1 MTIPSSEKSFALP
14 FLTWV
19 RCISAQSLKTD
30 LFAGFTSAVIVLP
43 QSVAFAMIAGLP
55 LEYGFYTAMI
65 TPVVA
70 ALFGSSHHMISGPTT
85 AISILV
91 FTSISPYAEPGSAD
105 FIRLTLSLTLMA
117 GLFQTAFGLGR
128 LGVLVNF
135 ISHSALI
142 GFVSGAAILIATSQL
157 KHVFGI
163 AMGDGSSFFQTW
175 AEFIRQLPH
184 TNAYV
189 LIVAASTMICALL
202 VHRFLPRWPHM
213 LIGMILGGIVSFLL
227 GGQERGIH
235 LVGELHVRLPPLSL
249 PDFSLGTMRQLAPQA
264 MAVALLGLIE
274 AVSIARSISMLSYQ
288 RIHVNQE
295 FIGQGLSNIVGS
307 FFSSYAGSG
316 SFTRSAIN
324 FQAGA
329 QTPLAA
335 VFSAAFLA
343 LIVLL
348 IAPLS
353 AYLPSAAMGGI
364 ILLVAFHLIDLKHI
378 RSIMKSSRAEA
389 TVLLATF
396 FSALFLELEFSI
408 LAGVLLSLGFYLN
421 RTGRPSIAS
430 LSPDPQCSNRRLIEV
445 EGRSLPECRQL
456 KLIRIDGSLFFGAVH
471 HIEQQL
477 QAIDMQSPMLKHV
490 LIIANG
496 INFIDLSG
504 AEMLAHEARR
514 RKKIGGGLYFC
525 GLKKEP
531 LRMLQKSGYLEAI
544 GNTHLFVSKAQ
555 AIEEIL
561 KRLDPDECRR
571 CASRIFIECSRPQ
584 ILERQRI
591 MPKP

>member
-1 MTIPSSEKSFALP
+1 ML
-14 FLTWV
+14 
-19 RCISAQSLKTD
+19 R
-30 LFAGFTSAVIVLP
+30 GFR
-43 QSVAFAMIAGLP
+43 
-55 LEYGFYTAMI
+55 
-65 TPVVA
+65 
-70 ALFGSSHHMISGPTT
+70 
-85 AISILV
+85 V
-91 FTSISPYAEPGSAD
+91 FHP
-105 FIRLTLSLTLMA
+105 
-117 GLFQTAFGLGR
+117 
-128 LGVLVNF
+128 
-135 ISHSALI
+135 I
-142 GFVSGAAILIATSQL
+142 GDQF
-157 KHVFGI
+157 
-163 AMGDGSSFFQTW
+163 
-175 AEFIRQLPH
+175 P
-184 TNAYV
+184 
-189 LIVAASTMICALL
+189 
-202 VHRFLPRWPHM
+202 
-213 LIGMILGGIVSFLL
+213 
-227 GGQERGIH
+227 
-235 LVGELHVRLPPLSL
+235 
-249 PDFSLGTMRQLAPQA
+249 
-264 MAVALLGLIE
+264 
-274 AVSIARSISMLSYQ
+274 
-288 RIHVNQE
+288 
-295 FIGQGLSNIVGS
+295 
-307 FFSSYAGSG
+307 
-316 SFTRSAIN
+316 
-324 FQAGA
+324 AGA
-329 QTPLAA
+329 QIWLAA

-378 RSIMKSSRAEA
+378 RSVMKSSRAEA

>member
-1 MTIPSSEKSFALP
+1 MTQPSSEKSFVSP
-14 FLTWV
+14 FQTWF
-19 RCISAQSLKTD
+19 RQISAQSLKID

-55 LEYGFYTAMI
+55 LEYGLYTAMI

-91 FTSISPYAEPGSAD
+91 FSAISPYAEPGSAD

-117 GLFQTAFGLGR
+117 GLFQLAFGLAR

-135 ISHSALI
+135 ISHSALV

-163 AMGDGSSFFQTW
+163 VTGDGNSFLQTW
-175 AEFIRQLPH
+175 AEFITQTPH

-189 LIVAASTMICALL
+189 LIVAASTMICAVLI
-202 VHRFLPRWPHM
+202 HRFLPRWPHM
-213 LIGMILGGIVSFLL
+213 LIGMILGGLVSFLL

-235 LVGELHVRLPPLSL
+235 LVGALPARLPPLSL
-249 PDFSLGTMRQLAPQA
+249 PDFSLGAIRQLAPQA

-274 AVSIARSISMLSYQ
+274 AVSIARSISILSYQ

-295 FIGQGLSNIVGS
+295 FIGQGLSNIAGS
-307 FFSSYAGSG
+307 FFSCYAGSG

-329 QTPLAA
+329 QTPMAA
-335 VFSAAFLA
+335 IFSAVFLA

-353 AYLPSAAMGGI
+353 AYLPTAAMGGI

-378 RSIMKSSRAEA
+378 RSVIKSSRAEA

-430 LSPDPQCSNRRLIEV
+430 LSPDPGSGNRRLIEV
-445 EGRSLPECRQL
+445 EEGSLSECRQL
-456 KLIRIDGSLFFGAVH
+456 KLIRIDGSLFFGAVQ

-477 QAIDMQSPMLKHV
+477 QAIDANNPLLKHV
-490 LIIANG
+490 LIVANG

-514 RKKIGGGLYFC
+514 LKKIGGGLYFC

-531 LRMLQKSGYLEAI
+531 LRMLEKSGYLEAI
-544 GNTHLFVSKAQ
+544 GKTHLFGSKAQ
-555 AIEEIL
+555 AIEAIL
-561 KRLDPDECRR
+561 ENLDPDECRR
-571 CASRIFIECSRPQ
+571 CTTRIFIECTRP
-584 ILERQRI
+584 
-591 MPKP
+591 

>member
-19 RCISAQSLKTD
+19 RRISAQSLKTD

-55 LEYGFYTAMI
+55 LEYGLYTAMI

-91 FTSISPYAEPGSAD
+91 FASISPYAEPGSAD
-105 FIRLTLSLTLMA
+105 FIRLTLTLTLMA
-117 GLFQTAFGLGR
+117 GLFQLAFGLGR
-128 LGVLVNF
+128 LGILVNF

-157 KHVFGI
+157 KHIFGI
-163 AMGDGSSFFQTW
+163 PIAGGSSFFQTW
-175 AEFIRQLPH
+175 AEFMKQLPH
-184 TNAYV
+184 TNAYA
-189 LIVAASTMICALL
+189 LIVAASAMICALL

-213 LIGMILGGIVSFLL
+213 LIGMILGGLVSFFL
-227 GGQERGIH
+227 GGQQRGIH
-235 LVGELHVRLPPLSL
+235 LVGELHARLPPLSL
-249 PDFSLGTMRQLAPQA
+249 PDFSLGAIRQLAPQA
-264 MAVALLGLIE
+264 MAVALVGLIE
-274 AVSIARSISMLSYQ
+274 AVSIARSISILSYQ
-288 RIHVNQE
+288 RIDVNQE

-335 VFSAAFLA
+335 VFSAFFLA

-353 AYLPSAAMGGI
+353 AYLPTAAMGGI

-378 RSIMKSSRAEA
+378 RSAIQSSRAEA

-430 LSPDPQCSNRRLIEV
+430 LSPDPESVNRRLIEV

-477 QAIDMQSPMLKHV
+477 QAIDANNPLLKHV

-525 GLKKEP
+525 GLKRDP
-531 LRMLQKSGYLEAI
+531 LHMLQKSGHLETI
-544 GNTHLFVSKAQ
+544 GKTHLFDSKAQ

-561 KRLDPDECRR
+561 KRLDPDQCRDCASKIFTECRQ
-571 CASRIFIECSRPQ
+571 P
-584 ILERQRI
+584 
-591 MPKP
+591 